1 MSATGAN
8 PLAYQGVRAPR
19 PPTVIDAQRAPN
31 GTDINY
37 IIGDIWVDRVG
48 GGIYMLGNVLAGV
61 ATWVGVGGGASDVNT
76 INSLAPTAGNINIVG
91 TAGQVAVANLG
102 STITLSLPAA
112 LVISTSISSPL
123 YTAPAATDMD
133 ILAAVGQDIDI
144 TMGDAAGANN
154 VSFFSSTPG
163 LVTSLSSLGTF
174 TSLGDMITSRSAAG
188 VTVTHQITNSDNT
201 SLTSNA
207 RLEVATGGA
216 ASGDAG
222 VVFQVSGVA
231 TNWFAGLDNSDSDAF
246 VISASATAGTS
257 NAMRIDHTSLDI
269 QFFGNVDLVAG
280 NLTASGTLTATLGA
294 ITATN
299 GNFVFGTAG
308 NKIITPAAANTAT
321 AGANAFGTVT
331 LIAGTITVTTTAV
344 TASSIIL
351 LTRQSVGASTAL
363 GALTV
368 GTITPGVSF
377 VISADTLATP
387 GTPLAADL
395 SVVGWQIIN

>member
-37 IIGDIWVDRVG
+37 IIGDIWVDRIG

-91 TAGQVAVANLG
+91 TAGQVAVASAG
-102 STITLSLPAA
+102 STVTLSLPAA
-112 LVISTSISSPL
+112 LVITTSVSSPL

-133 ILAAVGQDIDI
+133 ILAAVGQDIDM

-154 VSFFSSTPG
+154 ISFFSSTPG
-163 LVTSLSSLGTF
+163 LVASLNSLGTF

-188 VTVTHQITNSDNT
+188 VNVTHQITNSDNT

-207 RLEVATGGA
+207 QLEIATGGA
-216 ASGDAG
+216 ASGDSG

-246 VISASATAGTS
+246 VISASPTAGTS
-257 NAMRIDHTSLDI
+257 NAMRIDHTSLDV
-269 QFFGNVDLVAG
+269 QFGGNVDLVAG
-280 NLTASGTLTATLGA
+280 NLTASGTLTASLGA

-299 GNFVFGTAG
+299 GNLVLGTAG
-308 NKIITPAAANTAT
+308 NKINIAV
-321 AGANAFGTVT
+321 GANASAGVSAA
-331 LIAGTITVTTTAV
+331 LAGTPGTIVVATTAV
-344 TASSIIL
+344 TANSIIMIS
-351 LTRQSVGASTAL
+351 RN
-363 GALTV
+363 
-368 GTITPGVSF
+368 TPGGTLGNLSVPQASIIAGTSF
-377 VISADTLATP
+377 VIDSDANETST
-387 GTPLAADL
+387 
-395 SVVGWQIIN
+395 VNWWIIN